1 MATDYVH
8 AQQIIPRLWL
18 GNKTAALDS
27 EFLQRNSIG
36 AVFNCTKEF
45 PFSPHV
51 LRKYRVP
58 VDDNLAPVEIAHME
72 AWGPEIVYK
81 VIAEHKQGMNIL
93 IHCHAGMQR
102 SAAVVAM
109 VLIAMTGRSAD
120 DIMKFIRQK
129 RPVAFF
135 PVANFDSAIR
145 GFEGKFRAAAFRPPA
160 L

>member
-1 MATDYVH
+1 MASAYTH

-18 GNKTAALDS
+18 GNKTAASDP
-27 EFLQRNSIG
+27 EFLRDKNV
-36 AVFNCTKEF
+36 VFNCTKEI
-45 PFSPHV
+45 PFSPTIP
-51 LRKYRVP
+51 RKYRVP
-58 VDDNLAPVEIAHME
+58 VDDNLAPAEIANME

-81 VIAEHKQGMNIL
+81 VIAEYNRGAHIL

-120 DIMKFIRQK
+120 DVMKNIRQK

-135 PVANFDSAIR
+135 PVANFDAAIR
-145 GFEGKFRAAAFRPPA
+145 GFEKRFRAAKG